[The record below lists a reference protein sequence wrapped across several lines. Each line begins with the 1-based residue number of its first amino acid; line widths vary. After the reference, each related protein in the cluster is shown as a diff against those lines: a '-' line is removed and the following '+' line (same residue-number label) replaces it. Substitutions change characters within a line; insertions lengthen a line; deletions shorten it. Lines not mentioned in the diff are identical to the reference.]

1 MFNIVLATCS
11 VQQMCP
17 LKGSTAGTKVED
29 EKYWRLQRNG
39 RMLLLDAKC
48 PQRTNQLKTII
59 AGMRKN
65 KTTEVKANNSLILR
79 FDSEH
84 LGTAK
89 ANNI

>member
-1 MFNIVLATCS
+1 
-11 VQQMCP
+11 
-17 LKGSTAGTKVED
+17 
-29 EKYWRLQRNG
+29 
-39 RMLLLDAKC
+39 MLLLDAKC